1 MCSCLLALKAVV
13 APRDTAW
20 AMSQENVE
28 VFRAAIEA
36 WNTGD
41 MDAFRELCDPDIIVR
56 AAPGWPEP
64 GPFVGRE
71 AVMRQWYRV
80 RETWDADA
88 VEPISDFIEA
98 ADRVLVRQIWRGV
111 GHGPESRMELTN
123 VITVRNGKIVYQE
136 FFWDHAEALKAVG
149 LPE

>member
-1 MCSCLLALKAVV
+1 
-13 APRDTAW
+13 
-20 AMSQENVE
+20 MSQENVE

-56 AAPGWPEP
+56 PPPRWPEP

-71 AVMRQWYRV
+71 AVMRQWYRL

-111 GHGPESRMELTN
+111 GHGPESSMELTN

-136 FFWDHAEALKAVG
+136 FFWDHAEALEAAG
-149 LPE
+149 LSE

>member
-1 MCSCLLALKAVV
+1 
-13 APRDTAW
+13 
-20 AMSQENVE
+20 MSQENVE

-56 AAPGWPEP
+56 PPPRWPEP

-71 AVMRQWYRV
+71 AVMRQWYRL

-98 ADRVLVRQIWRGV
+98 ADRVLARQIWRGV
-111 GHGPESRMELTN
+111 GHGPESSMELTN

-149 LPE
+149 LSE

>member
-1 MCSCLLALKAVV
+1 
-13 APRDTAW
+13 
-20 AMSQENVE
+20 MSQENVE

-56 AAPGWPEP
+56 PPPAWPEP

-71 AVMRQWYRV
+71 AVMRQWYRL

-111 GHGPESRMELTN
+111 GHGPESSMELTN

-149 LPE
+149 LSE

>member
-1 MCSCLLALKAVV
+1 
-13 APRDTAW
+13 
-20 AMSQENVE
+20 MSQENVE

-41 MDAFRELCDPDIIVR
+41 MDAFRELCDPDIIVQPP
-56 AAPGWPEP
+56 PGWPEP

-71 AVMRQWYRV
+71 AVMRQWYRL

-98 ADRVLVRQIWRGV
+98 ADRVVVRQIWRGV
-111 GHGPESRMELTN
+111 GHGPESSMELTN

-149 LPE
+149 LSE